1 MKDQLCKAFCDSL
14 QIRDVPAGFAV
25 STGFMGPDGDRI
37 GFYVRPQDG
46 DVYRVED
53 DGFTLPALEASG
65 LDFSS
70 GSRGDAMSELLSE
83 YGVSIDEDS
92 RGFAIDGVDEAR
104 LPAVA
109 MRFVAFSLR
118 VRDFALMTEARV
130 LGTFREDVARLLRQS
145 IEGRATIEERVQITP
160 ELSDFAA
167 DFVLR
172 AAGRRP
178 VGVFLG
184 TTDNRVLEAIIVQMR
199 ALHEAHVDCAVIALL
214 ERGKSVTSNVR
225 RNASNRLTAVA
236 EFRGDEIA
244 SIQRIAYEAI
254 GHATSIH

>member
-1 MKDQLCKAFCDSL
+1 MKEELCKAFCDDL
-14 QIRDVPAGFAV
+14 QIRQVPAGYAV
-25 STGFMGPDGDRI
+25 STSFLGPDGDRI
-37 GFYVRPQDG
+37 GFYIRNLSDG
-46 DVYRVED
+46 LFRLED

-70 GSRGDAMSELLSE
+70 GSRGNAMRELLDE
-83 YGVSIDEDS
+83 YGVAMEIDA
-92 RGFAIDGVDEAR
+92 RAFAIDSVSEKE
-104 LPAVA
+104 LPSVA

-130 LGTFREDVARLLRQS
+130 LGTFREDVAKLLRET
-145 IEGRATIEERVQITP
+145 IADRAGIEENASISP
-160 ELSDFAA
+160 SLSDFSA

-172 AAGRRP
+172 APNRRP

-184 TTDNRVLEAIIVQMR
+184 TTDSRVLEAIIVQLR
-199 ALHEAHVDCAVIALL
+199 AIHEANVDCAVIALL
-214 ERGKSVTSNVR
+214 ERGKNITNVVR
-225 RNASNRLTAVA
+225 RNATNRLTAVT

-254 GHATSIH
+254 GQPTAYH

>member
-1 MKDQLCKAFCDSL
+1 MKEQLCKAFCDNL
-14 QIRDVPAGFAV
+14 VIRPVPAGLAV
-25 STGFMGPDGDRI
+25 STSFLSPEGDRI
-37 GFYVRPQDG
+37 GFYVHHRDDG
-46 DVYRVED
+46 SYCLED

-70 GSRGDAMSELLSE
+70 GSRGHAMRELLKE
-83 YGVSIDEDS
+83 YGVTMDTDARAFVVE
-92 RGFAIDGVDEAR
+92 GVNESA

-130 LGTFREDVARLLRQS
+130 LGTFREDVAKLLRQAVD
-145 IEGRATIEERVQITP
+145 GRATLEERVPISP
-160 ELSDFAA
+160 ELADFSA
-167 DFVLR
+167 DFVLH
-172 AAGRRP
+172 APDRRP

-184 TTDNRVLEAIIVQMR
+184 TSDSRVLEAIIVQLR

-214 ERGKSVTSNVR
+214 EHGRNITSVVR
-225 RNASNRLTAVA
+225 RNATNRLTAIT

-254 GHATSIH
+254 GKTVH